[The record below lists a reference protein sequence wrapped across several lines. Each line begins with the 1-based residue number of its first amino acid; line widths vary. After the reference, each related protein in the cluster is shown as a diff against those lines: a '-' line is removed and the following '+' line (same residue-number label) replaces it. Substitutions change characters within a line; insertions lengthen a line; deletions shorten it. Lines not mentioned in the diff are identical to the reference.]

1 MTVSS
6 LRISTLAAVVLVGS
20 AGAAL
25 AATATERVERVFSLA
40 EGGEVE
46 LRNTNGSIEIDA
58 WDRNEVRVVAEKRAK
73 ARSDEDAEEALE
85 HLRIEF
91 DESSRGLRIDTHY
104 PRRSDGLL
112 SWLFGDHV
120 NLQVSYKL
128 TLPRGV
134 VLEAVTVNGGI
145 SAYETQGTMRLR
157 STNGSIKVSDAAGS
171 VDAHTTNGAIKVE
184 LNQLASGEDMA
195 FGTTNGSIT
204 VYLPRNVAAYVK
216 ARTVNGSIQT
226 DFPIQVSGSLSRRR
240 LEGEI
245 NGGGDQIDLR
255 TTNGSIKLL
264 EL

>member
-1 MTVSS
+1 MQTSILRVCTVA
-6 LRISTLAAVVLVGS
+6 TLALALG

-25 AATATERVERVFSLA
+25 AATATERIDQVFELSP
-40 EGGEVE
+40 GGSVE
-46 LRNTNGSIEIDA
+46 LKNTNGSIEIES
-58 WDRNEVRVVAEKRAK
+58 WDRDEVRVVAEKRIK

-85 HLRIEF
+85 HLRVEF
-91 DESSRGLRIDTHY
+91 EQTSDGLRIDTHY
-104 PRRSDGLL
+104 PRRSEGVL
-112 SWLFGDHV
+112 SWLFGDNV
-120 NLQVSYKL
+120 NMQVSYKL
-128 TLPRGV
+128 TLPRNID
-134 VLEAVTVNGGI
+134 LEAVTVNGGI
-145 SAYETQGTMRLR
+145 SVYETSGTMRLR

-184 LNQLASGEDMA
+184 LTELVAGEDLA

-204 VYLPRNVAAYVK
+204 VYLPKTVAASIK